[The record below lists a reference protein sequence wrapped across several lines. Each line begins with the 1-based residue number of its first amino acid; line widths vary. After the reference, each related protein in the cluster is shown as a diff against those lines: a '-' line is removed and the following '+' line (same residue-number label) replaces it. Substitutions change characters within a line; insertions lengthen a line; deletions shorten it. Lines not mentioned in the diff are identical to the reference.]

1 MLLGLIWV
9 WVIIWVCWLLAL
21 VVQAGGSLGR
31 LGAVWC
37 LVGMFRSRWGPMM
50 LDKEGKVSRGL
61 HL

>member
-1 MLLGLIWV
+1 MLLGLV
-9 WVIIWVCWLLAL
+9 EVCWLLAL
-21 VVQAGGSLGR
+21 AVQAGGSLGR